1 MLPRDDERPVFLEG
15 PGIDETVDVLA
26 RHAVAQLPAP
36 GDRVRPVLV
45 QPEGVAVVVLA
56 QVVADV
62 IRVQSGHRGGGAARD
77 LGLLDEDDGIALADH
92 VARRHRDAAHDAAVG
107 GGDHV
112 LHLHRLDDGEL
123 LALAHL
129 VTDGDVDGDD
139 GALDRGGDPGRAV
152 GSGRREGLV
161 LDVRRRLLR
170 LHLGVMREQRE
181 GIATLDPGPG
191 EPAIVGRGPR
201 RLHEAAPLI
210 RTVGDQRRHVLVDP
224 AGMDVSGGE
233 VGMRQDVAE
242 ERDVG
247 GDALQPEFAE
257 GPRGPR
263 HGPRE
268 VRRLD
273 DDLGEQ

>member
-1 MLPRDDERPVFLEG
+1 M
-15 PGIDETVDVLA
+15 
-26 RHAVAQLPAP
+26 
-36 GDRVRPVLV
+36 
-45 QPEGVAVVVLA
+45 
-56 QVVADV
+56 
-62 IRVQSGHRGGGAARD
+62 
-77 LGLLDEDDGIALADH
+77 
-92 VARRHRDAAHDAAVG
+92 G

-112 LHLHRLDDGEL
+112 LHLHRFNDGDL

-152 GSGRREGLV
+152 GSCRRHGLV
-161 LDVRRRLLR
+161 RDGRRRLVG

-181 GIATLDPGPG
+181 RIATLDPGPG

-210 RTVGDQRRHVLVDP
+210 RTVGDQHCHVLVDP
-224 AGMDVSGGE
+224 AGMDVAGGE
-233 VGMRQDVAE
+233 VGVRQDVAE
-242 ERDVG
+242 EHDVG

-257 GPRGPR
+257 GARGPR
-263 HGPRE
+263 HGPHK